1 MTPRE
6 TIPAHIPEEV
16 EAEVSAVLTKMV
28 AGETR
33 HPTSNLHIKKIL
45 EKTIE
50 AALIRRVTKLGGLCE
65 KFVSPGRRSVPD
77 RLVTLPGGRIIFV
90 EVKAPG
96 KGPTELQERDHWRRR
111 KLGCEVIVIN
121 TIEEASNFK

>member
-1 MTPRE
+1 M
-6 TIPAHIPEEV
+6 
-16 EAEVSAVLTKMV
+16 
-28 AGETR
+28 
-33 HPTSNLHIKKIL
+33 L
-45 EKTIE
+45 ERTIE
-50 AALIRRVTKLGGLCE
+50 AALVRRVRDLGGLCE

-77 RLVTLPGGRIIFV
+77 RLVTLPGGRIVFV

-121 TIEEASNFK
+121 SIEAANAFP